1 MEGLNAK
8 IGVRIGKLRK
18 KHNMTQE
25 KLAEQMDVSVKH
37 ISAVERGLSALSLEK
52 LIQISGI
59 LDCSLD
65 YLILGKDSNSLLKY
79 LPVSVLDILQSE
91 DQQEIA
97 LLNEYLLMYTKLR
110 AKK

>member
-1 MEGLNAK
+1 MEGLNVK
-8 IGVRIGKLRK
+8 IGVRISKLRK
-18 KHNMTQE
+18 IRGMTQE
-25 KLAEQMDVSVKH
+25 KLSEQMDVSVKH

-65 YLILGKDSNSLLKY
+65 YLILGKDSESLTKH
-79 LPVSVLDILQSE
+79 LPSSVLDILQSE
-91 DQQEIA
+91 NEREIA